1 MDGYWLVKTNF
12 TMMRC
17 KEKANQMQKQIL
29 KAATILSL
37 VVALTITFVAA
48 PAAADSFGSIR
59 VDVPFEFSAGSS
71 VFPAGK
77 YTIRPA
83 GVNTNGVIRITSED
97 GKTSGV
103 LLTNSAE
110 SIESKNET
118 ALIFHRYGDQYFLFQ
133 VWVVGD
139 TIGLEIPKSSM
150 ERQATRAVEVNKG
163 QSARSGEP
171 AEVILAASRPSR
183 SK

>member
-12 TMMRC
+12 TMMRY
-17 KEKANQMQKQIL
+17 KEKANHMQKQIL

-37 VVALTITFVAA
+37 VVALTITFAVS
-48 PAAADSFGSIR
+48 AAADSLGSIR
-59 VDVPFEFSAGSS
+59 VDVPFEFSAGQR

-77 YTIRPA
+77 YTIRQA
-83 GVNTNGVIRITSED
+83 GVSTNGLIQIRSED
-97 GKTSGV
+97 GKASVFLSTHYAQSV
-103 LLTNSAE
+103 QSRDE
-110 SIESKNET
+110 S

-133 VWVVGD
+133 VWAVGE

-150 ERQATRAVEVNKG
+150 ERQAARGIEANKG

-171 AEVILAASRPSR
+171 AEVIIVAR
-183 SK
+183 

>member
-1 MDGYWLVKTNF
+1 
-12 TMMRC
+12 
-17 KEKANQMQKQIL
+17 MQKQIQ

-37 VVALTITFVAA
+37 VVALTITFAVA
-48 PAAADSFGSIR
+48 PAAAESFGSIR
-59 VDVPFEFSAGSS
+59 VDVPFEFSAGHS

-83 GVNTNGVIRITSED
+83 GVSTNGVIRITSED
-97 GKTSGV
+97 GKASGI

-118 ALIFHRYGDQYFLFQ
+118 VLIFHRYGDQYFLFQ

-150 ERQATRAVEVNKG
+150 EREAARAIEVNKG
-163 QSARSGEP
+163 ESARSGEP
-171 AEVILAASRPSR
+171 TEVIIAT
-183 SK
+183 K

>member
-1 MDGYWLVKTNF
+1 
-12 TMMRC
+12 
-17 KEKANQMQKQIL
+17 MQKQIL

-37 VVALTITFVAA
+37 VVALTITFAAA
-48 PAAADSFGSIR
+48 PAAAESFGSIR
-59 VDVPFEFSAGSS
+59 VDVPFDFSAGSR

-139 TIGLEIPKSSM
+139 TIGLEVPKSSM
-150 ERQATRAVEVNKG
+150 ERQAVRAVEADKE
-163 QSARSGEP
+163 QSARSDEP
-171 AEVILAASRPSR
+171 ADVIIAASPQR